1 MASPRPSQHADVMSR
16 SPRSQILGNILLLSL
31 LPTAAFIIATVVA
44 VQFSTY
50 KHIAVSGTVPQLIIS
65 LMFVSGPSLVPVSIT
80 KPGIG
85 RWCAT
90 AIMTVVAAIAGV
102 FVITTDDAQA
112 GLAVLWVLFTAL
124 PLAAAIGIG
133 QAIAAPKKSRPL

>member
-1 MASPRPSQHADVMSR
+1 MSR
-16 SPRSQILGNILLLSL
+16 SPRSPLLGNIVLLSL
-31 LPTAAFIIATVVA
+31 LPTATFIIATVVA

-65 LMFVSGPSLVPVSIT
+65 VMFVSGPCLVPISVA
-80 KPGIG
+80 KPGIV

-90 AIMTVVAAIAGV
+90 ALMTVVAAIAGAL
-102 FVITTDDAQA
+102 VITTDDAQA
-112 GLAVLWVLFTAL
+112 GLAVLWVPFAAL

-133 QAIAAPKKSRPL
+133 QAIAARRSRPH